1 MPDGGRGRE
10 INMVAEMVAHGD
22 SGAYLDKV
30 GHMLCLLRPVGTCWD
45 VLFTWE

>member
-1 MPDGGRGRE
+1 
-10 INMVAEMVAHGD
+10 MVAEMVAYGD

-30 GHMLCLLRPVGTCWD
+30 GHVLCLLRPAGTCWD